1 MISFSRRQVSSTSLK
16 NVAMYEQK
24 SSLEGTI
31 QEWIKP
37 SNLNFPEAMFQMILI
52 IHFKLD
58 DSTLKGA
65 DLFPQ

>member
-1 MISFSRRQVSSTSLK
+1 MISLSRTQVSSHRKELNHGRREELS
-16 NVAMYEQK
+16 
-24 SSLEGTI
+24 EGKI
-31 QEWIKP
+31 QEPIEP

-58 DSTLKGA
+58 DSTLKVA